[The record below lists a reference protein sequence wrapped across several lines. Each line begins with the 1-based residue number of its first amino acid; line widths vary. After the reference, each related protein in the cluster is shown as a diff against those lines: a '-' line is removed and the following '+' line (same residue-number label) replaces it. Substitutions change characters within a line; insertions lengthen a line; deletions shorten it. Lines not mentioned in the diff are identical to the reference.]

1 MTPARFTLALAVL
14 ALGCNS
20 QPAAQASQAAQPANI
35 PSRPPSSPEER
46 LNAWI
51 PNHGAA
57 QGGAPQGASP
67 HGGSPHGD
75 QAPPSA
81 PLGEFGGTV
90 RETMNA
96 AGYTYMRIDVSGT
109 DRWVATTQMP
119 VAVNDRVVVA
129 GGNVMGNFH
138 SRTLDRTFPEIVFA
152 STVRVNGAQAAA
164 PTPAPAVAPTPAP
177 AVAPSPAVPST
188 PPPGARHGIVRE
200 TMNSGNYTYLR
211 VEGVGSNTWV
221 AVPQTTLAVGDEVD
235 VAPGSEMPGF
245 HSNTLN
251 RTFEQ
256 ITFSSGV
263 TVVRSAG
270 RPAAP
275 VHAPPPPNHP

>member
-1 MTPARFTLALAVL
+1 MTPARFALALAAL

-20 QPAAQASQAAQPANI
+20 QPAAQASQATQPANV

-57 QGGAPQGASP
+57 QGASPQGGSPQGGSP

-81 PLGEFGGTV
+81 PLGEFGGIV

-96 AGYTYMRIDVSGT
+96 ANYTYMRIDVAGT
-109 DRWVATTQMP
+109 ERWVATTQMP

-152 STVRVNGAQAAA
+152 SSVRVNGAQAAA
-164 PTPAPAVAPTPAP
+164 PTPAPTPAP
-177 AVAPSPAVPST
+177 TVAPSPAVPS
-188 PPPGARHGIVRE
+188 
-200 TMNSGNYTYLR
+200 
-211 VEGVGSNTWV
+211 
-221 AVPQTTLAVGDEVD
+221 
-235 VAPGSEMPGF
+235 
-245 HSNTLN
+245 
-251 RTFEQ
+251 
-256 ITFSSGV
+256 
-263 TVVRSAG
+263 
-270 RPAAP
+270 
-275 VHAPPPPNHP
+275 APPPARATGSCERP